1 MIELKPNSDIFK
13 ASYNPNSAR
22 AAHDVEIEPIAK
34 LLEGIRNMQ
43 ISGGAKRKGKHG
55 QTNLILNEQQILE
68 VKIAKRQARIDSQLQ
83 SARREQEALE
93 TLR

>member
-1 MIELKPNSDIFK
+1 
-13 ASYNPNSAR
+13 
-22 AAHDVEIEPIAK
+22 
-34 LLEGIRNMQ
+34 MQ
-43 ISGGAKRKGKHG
+43 ISGGAKRKSKHG